1 MKIVKKKE
9 EICFP
14 EEGCV
19 KSFQQ
24 HSSLEKHLDCGKHQ
38 YALEQQTLY
47 DKAVTM
53 HATKLERG
61 AGVLPEIVDEG
72 QCTYVS
78 GRWWL
83 RATDGMG
90 S

>member
-24 HSSLEKHLDCGKHQ
+24 YSSLEKHLDCRKHQ
-38 YALEQQTLY
+38 YAFSTGN
-47 DKAVTM
+47 
-53 HATKLERG
+53 TKLERG
-61 AGVLPEIVDEG
+61 AGVLPEIVDVGASISVEDYG
-72 QCTYVS
+72 FMLQ
-78 GRWWL
+78 
-83 RATDGMG
+83 MG
-90 S
+90 WALK